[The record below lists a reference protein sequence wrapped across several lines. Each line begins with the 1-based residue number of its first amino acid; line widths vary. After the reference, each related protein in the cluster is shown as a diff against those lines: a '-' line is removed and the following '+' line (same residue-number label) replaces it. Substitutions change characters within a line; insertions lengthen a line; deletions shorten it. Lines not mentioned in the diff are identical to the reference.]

1 MKGGI
6 NVGTAVDEIIA
17 EAMEIGMRRGAEEAK
32 KIGIRR
38 LIELCKE
45 LGASYEN
52 TQFQIEMRY
61 DIKETDAR
69 SYMEQYWNE

>member
-1 MKGGI
+1 MKEGI
-6 NVGTAVDEIIA
+6 NVSIAVDEIIA
-17 EAMEIGMRRGAEEAK
+17 ESMEIGMRRGAEEAK
-32 KIGIRR
+32 KMGIRR

-61 DIKETDAR
+61 DLKETDAR